1 MWEESKSMKLDWMQN
16 HRVMV
21 EKMIKYGNAY
31 AVGYT
36 KQRNFGT
43 SEEFSPS
50 QIQTFEYILESED
63 RNEKMSEMAVRLG
76 VSRSTFSKNV
86 KTLMEK
92 GMLEKFRR
100 VGNRKDIFVKPTDKG
115 REIYTTYVNFVNE
128 VCFKEMFRIAD
139 EISVEDRDRFIKLLD
154 IFAESFLWY
163 FSGDQDNK
171 NNSKTDLL
179 IKID

>member
-1 MWEESKSMKLDWMQN
+1 
-16 HRVMV
+16 
-21 EKMIKYGNAY
+21 MIKYGNAY
-31 AVGYT
+31 ATGYA

-63 RNEKMSEMAVRLG
+63 RNEKMSEMAIRLG

-86 KTLMEK
+86 NTLMGL

-115 REIYTTYVNFVNE
+115 REIYATYVNFVKE
-128 VCFKEMFRIAD
+128 VCFNEMFRIAD
-139 EISVEDRDRFIKLLD
+139 EISAEDRERFIKILD

-163 FSGDQDNK
+163 FSGEQE
-171 NNSKTDLL
+171 SKKPKETDLL
-179 IKID
+179 VKIS